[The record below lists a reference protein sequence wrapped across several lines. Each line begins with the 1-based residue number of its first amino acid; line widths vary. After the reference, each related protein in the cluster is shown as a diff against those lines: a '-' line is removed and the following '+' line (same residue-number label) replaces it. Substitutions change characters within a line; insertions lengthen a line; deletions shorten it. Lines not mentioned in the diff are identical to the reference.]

1 MLLDFLHHLGR
12 FHPLLVRLGGHLRRA
27 LEIDVG
33 GFQQALGD
41 IEFGHGLKR
50 YLVSFR
56 GADEHIGQAAGHFAI
71 RPGVAHHHL
80 DFVDTALHPLRLGA
94 VKRVPHLHA
103 ERVAGQ
109 AQRLRFRQDI
119 EVKLI
124 GGVAGAVADVIQ
136 AGVVA
141 QGLLQ
146 LIRSGFQGVEIVVHE
161 VEGDGGAPA
170 FAFVVA
176 ADRKYLGAVNGSDL
190 LAPALFDLP
199 GGDVAPV
206 LLGELNGNAA
216 VDLLETVGGDV
227 LHQFF
232 LAAGVALVVRLHLKQ
247 GVGHLCERL
256 LGALLRRAVGEPQFG
271 LEKLAARL
279 GRQDSAHL
287 AAGKQ
292 PAAQD
297 QQRHEKGE
305 AAVAVLNA
313 KAHQGA
319 VTVFNK
325 LPQPL
330 IAALLQPVDRL

>member
-80 DFVDTALHPLRLGA
+80 DFVDTALHPLGLGA

-119 EVKLI
+119 EVKLL

-141 QGLLQ
+141 QGFLQ
-146 LIRSGFQGVEIVVHE
+146 LIRSRLQRVEIVVHE

-170 FAFVVA
+170 FALVVA
-176 ADRKYLGAVNGSDL
+176 ADGEHLGAVNGAYL

-199 GGDVAPV
+199 RGDAALVF
-206 LLGELNGNAA
+206 LGEFHRDAA
-216 VDLLETVGGDV
+216 VDLLEAVGGDV
-227 LHQFF
+227 LHQLF
-232 LAAGVALVVRLHLKQ
+232 LAAGVALVVRLHFEQ

-256 LGALLRRAVGEPQFG
+256 LGALLRGAVGEP
-271 LEKLAARL
+271 
-279 GRQDSAHL
+279 
-287 AAGKQ
+287 
-292 PAAQD
+292 
-297 QQRHEKGE
+297 
-305 AAVAVLNA
+305 
-313 KAHQGA
+313 
-319 VTVFNK
+319 
-325 LPQPL
+325 
-330 IAALLQPVDRL
+330 